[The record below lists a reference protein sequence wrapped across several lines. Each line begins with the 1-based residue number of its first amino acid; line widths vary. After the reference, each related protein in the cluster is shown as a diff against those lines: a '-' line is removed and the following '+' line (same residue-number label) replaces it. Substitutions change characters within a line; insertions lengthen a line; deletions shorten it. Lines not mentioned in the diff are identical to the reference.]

1 MEEQSVILDKAFEDW
16 KGTRKQID
24 DVLVLGLELD

>member
-1 MEEQSVILDKAFEDW
+1 MEDQSELLDKTFEDW